1 MPRNIKERAARFYR
15 RHVREDLDHWRR
27 RLARRIRP
35 SLRLR
40 GVAYFLGAVLM
51 AVLAA
56 FALSQSGL
64 PREAVLMTGI
74 FVLAALLWVTEALP
88 LFATA
93 ILVMGLEIVLL
104 ANPGGWRGLGFEQGP
119 SPGYRTFLDPLSDPV
134 IVLFLGGFL
143 MAQAAIKEGV
153 DHALAGVI
161 LRLFRG
167 RPRSVMM
174 GLMLVTAGLSMFM
187 SNTATTAMMITLVAP
202 MLAQIPPGDPVRKG
216 LVLSVPFAA
225 NIGGMGTP
233 ISSPPNA
240 VAVGFLEQA
249 GYEIAFLEWM
259 LIAVP
264 LAGILLLVSWALLWR
279 LFRTRVPNLH
289 LEPVK
294 RRIDGRGWFV
304 LAVMAL
310 TIGLW
315 LTDQLHGLPTAVVA
329 LVPAVAFTATGLL
342 GRRDY
347 NSLEWHILTLIAGGI
362 ALGVGVQATGLD
374 RIIVEAIPLEGRF
387 AVGVM
392 VGATILFSTFMS
404 NTAAANLLLP
414 IGISLA
420 AAGAAG
426 VEPAS
431 GGPGALQL
439 GISIAL
445 AASVAMAL
453 PVSTPP
459 NAIAYAQGEF
469 ETRDLALA
477 GSIIAALATAL
488 IVAFGGPVI
497 NFWMGR

>member
-1 MPRNIKERAARFYR
+1 MKIPKIKERAALFYR

-27 RLARRIRP
+27 RLARRIKP
-35 SLRLR
+35 PLRLQN
-40 GVAYFLGAVLM
+40 VAYFLAAVAV
-51 AVLAA
+51 AVLAVV
-56 FALSQSGL
+56 ALEASAL
-64 PREAVLMTGI
+64 PREAVLMSGI

-93 ILVMGLEIVLL
+93 ILVIGLEIVLL
-104 ANPGGWRGLGFEQGP
+104 ANPGGWAGLGFERGP
-119 SPGYRTFLDPLSDPV
+119 SPDYRTFLAPLSDPI

-143 MAQAAIKEGV
+143 MAQAAIKERV

-174 GLMLVTAGLSMFM
+174 GLMLVTAAFSMFM

-202 MLAQIPPGDPVRKG
+202 MLAQIPAGDPVRKG

-240 VAVGFLEQA
+240 VVVGFLEQA
-249 GYEIAFLEWM
+249 GYEITFLEWM

-264 LAGILLLVSWALLWR
+264 LAGGLLLLSWELLWT
-279 LFRTRVPNLH
+279 LFRTRVPDLR
-289 LEPVK
+289 LEPVS
-294 RRIDGRGWFV
+294 RGIDGRGWYV
-304 LAVMAL
+304 IAVMGL

-315 LTDQLHGLPTAVVA
+315 LSEQLHGLPTAVVA

-347 NSLEWHILTLIAGGI
+347 NGLEWHILTLIAGGI
-362 ALGVGVQATGLD
+362 ALGAGMQVTGLD
-374 RIIVEAIPLEGRF
+374 RIVVEAIPLEGRF
-387 AVGVM
+387 VVAVM
-392 VGATILFSTFMS
+392 VVATLLLSTFMS

-420 AAGAAG
+420 AAGAVAG
-426 VEPAS
+426 

-477 GSIIAALATAL
+477 GSLIAALAAAL

-497 NFWMGR
+497 SFWLGG